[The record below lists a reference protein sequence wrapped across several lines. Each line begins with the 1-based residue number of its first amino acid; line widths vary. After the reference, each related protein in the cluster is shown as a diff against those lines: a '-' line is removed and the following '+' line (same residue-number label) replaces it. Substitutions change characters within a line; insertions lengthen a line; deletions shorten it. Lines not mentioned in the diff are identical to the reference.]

1 MSTYQ
6 TQRHMTCCTTGRT
19 HSYSN
24 FILCLF
30 FYRMEPPSII
40 RVVLPFKLSWKNP
53 QVAINCRLGRQKPT
67 TWKFHRGGSL
77 YFNWQRCRNRIK
89 LDNYIPR
96 EQLTYHFHALNFDTF
111 SSANQKSQNFPPL
124 YDQKTSKH
132 CSSLVQQHALF

>member
-40 RVVLPFKLSWKNP
+40 RVVLPFKLSWKNR
-53 QVAINCRLGRQKPT
+53 RLLSIAGRDVKDPL
-67 TWKFHRGGSL
+67 RGNFITGPGSL
-77 YFNWQRCRNRIK
+77 CFNWQRCRNRIE
-89 LDNYIPR
+89 LDNYNPR
-96 EQLTYHFHALNFDTF
+96 ERLTYHFHALNFDTF

-124 YDQKTSKH
+124 YEKTSKH